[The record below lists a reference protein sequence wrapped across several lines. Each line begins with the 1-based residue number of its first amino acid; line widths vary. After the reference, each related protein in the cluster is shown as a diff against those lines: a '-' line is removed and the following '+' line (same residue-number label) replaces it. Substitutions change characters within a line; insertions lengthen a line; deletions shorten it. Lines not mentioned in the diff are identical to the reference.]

1 MYKLSKL
8 TKSCESESSRI
19 SKTTFMCVKYTNKNM
34 QIGLSRLSKRIL
46 SCVKYTNKQTHKYTN
61 NDTELSLA
69 SELYLRV
76 LFSRKTWFPPRR
88 DGNRKYFLTAQNC
101 QEDTSEFPVLEAK
114 VCWRNSMY
122 SLCDKWVML
131 DIPIGIVSKT
141 LPPFPLWRKPISHL
155 PTVDNNIGAWVDNQ
169 QEVGERGQNISPIND
184 HCCLLKLH
192 CSKLLNSKMSTDND
206 RCISNKSFKTVSKMP
221 EFWPIGGINRFH
233 FQHIKR
239 DDQRVSKKMKWL
251 QNFTCCF

>member
-1 MYKLSKL
+1 MLYFLKAGFKVI
-8 TKSCESESSRI
+8 KKDI
-19 SKTTFMCVKYTNKNM
+19 IMCQIYKYTNT
-34 QIGLSRLSKRIL
+34 RITIQNYHWIL
-46 SCVKYTNKQTHKYTN
+46 NCTV
-61 NDTELSLA
+61 
-69 SELYLRV
+69 YLRV

-88 DGNRKYFLTAQNC
+88 DRNRKYFLTAQNC